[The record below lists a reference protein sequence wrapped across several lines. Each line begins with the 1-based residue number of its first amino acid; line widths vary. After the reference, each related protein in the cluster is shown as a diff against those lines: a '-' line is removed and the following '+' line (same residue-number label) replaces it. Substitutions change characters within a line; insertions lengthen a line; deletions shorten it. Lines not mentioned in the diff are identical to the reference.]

1 MKIAFLSSLDPT
13 DIHKWSGTL
22 YYMYRELCRRGH
34 DVTWEGRGWIAKR
47 KKLHEVQCPGVPF
60 RAELYIEEWGEVVA
74 KALVGKGYD
83 VILARDYFFIATLR
97 VPIPVV
103 YVGDTT
109 SELQNTSYN
118 VSEPTRSF
126 LNRIE
131 RLAIHHADR
140 VVYSSEWAKDSAVS
154 FFHASPDKVS
164 VVEFGANLPDS
175 LTQWSPLPACPE
187 CCQLLFVGKE
197 WGRKGGDLAY
207 ETFRELH
214 RRQFPCELTIIGNV
228 PSDFVPDEGVT
239 VFRHIDKAR
248 QDGLE
253 QLAQEYEKANFL
265 LLPTE
270 YDCYGIVFAE
280 ASAFGVPSLARNV
293 GGVGQVV
300 RDGVNGFLL
309 SPDAT
314 ATDFADV
321 ICRVYGVLPIAL
333 FSEKGI
339 SNSFELDEVGR
350 NDGTDFSRGHT

>member
-1 MKIAFLSSLDPT
+1 MS
-13 DIHKWSGTL
+13 
-22 YYMYRELCRRGH
+22 
-34 DVTWEGRGWIAKR
+34 
-47 KKLHEVQCPGVPF
+47 CPGVPF

-83 VILARDYFFIATLR
+83 VILARDYFFIVTLR

-109 SELQNTSYN
+109 SELQNTYYN

-164 VVEFGANLPDS
+164 VVEFGANLPDL

-214 RRQFPCELTIIGNV
+214 RRQFPCELTIIGSV

-280 ASAFGVPSLARNV
+280 AFGVWRPLLGAECGRR
-293 GGVGQVV
+293 GAGRTGWGQ
-300 RDGVNGFLL
+300 RFFAFTRCHGNGFRRCDL
-309 SPDAT
+309 P
-314 ATDFADV
+314 
-321 ICRVYGVLPIAL
+321 RVRRQNVLLPIAL

>member
-109 SELQNTSYN
+109 SELQNTYYN

-131 RLAIHHADR
+131 RLAIHHTDR
-140 VVYSSEWAKDSAVS
+140 VV
-154 FFHASPDKVS
+154 
-164 VVEFGANLPDS
+164 
-175 LTQWSPLPACPE
+175 
-187 CCQLLFVGKE
+187 
-197 WGRKGGDLAY
+197 
-207 ETFRELH
+207 
-214 RRQFPCELTIIGNV
+214 
-228 PSDFVPDEGVT
+228 
-239 VFRHIDKAR
+239 
-248 QDGLE
+248 
-253 QLAQEYEKANFL
+253 
-265 LLPTE
+265 
-270 YDCYGIVFAE
+270 
-280 ASAFGVPSLARNV
+280 
-293 GGVGQVV
+293 
-300 RDGVNGFLL
+300 
-309 SPDAT
+309 
-314 ATDFADV
+314 
-321 ICRVYGVLPIAL
+321 
-333 FSEKGI
+333 
-339 SNSFELDEVGR
+339 
-350 NDGTDFSRGHT
+350 

>member
-1 MKIAFLSSLDPT
+1 M
-13 DIHKWSGTL
+13 
-22 YYMYRELCRRGH
+22 
-34 DVTWEGRGWIAKR
+34 
-47 KKLHEVQCPGVPF
+47 
-60 RAELYIEEWGEVVA
+60 
-74 KALVGKGYD
+74 
-83 VILARDYFFIATLR
+83 
-97 VPIPVV
+97 
-103 YVGDTT
+103 
-109 SELQNTSYN
+109 
-118 VSEPTRSF
+118 
-126 LNRIE
+126 
-131 RLAIHHADR
+131 
-140 VVYSSEWAKDSAVS
+140 
-154 FFHASPDKVS
+154 
-164 VVEFGANLPDS
+164 
-175 LTQWSPLPACPE
+175 
-187 CCQLLFVGKE
+187 
-197 WGRKGGDLAY
+197 AY

-214 RRQFPCELTIIGNV
+214 RRQFPCELTIIGSV

-321 ICRVYGVLPIAL
+321 ICRVYGDRTYYYQLRCSAKKEYQIRL
-333 FSEKGI
+333 NWTRWGEMMEQIFQ
-339 SNSFELDEVGR
+339 EVIR
-350 NDGTDFSRGHT
+350 EVKMKESHVYIPTYIIN